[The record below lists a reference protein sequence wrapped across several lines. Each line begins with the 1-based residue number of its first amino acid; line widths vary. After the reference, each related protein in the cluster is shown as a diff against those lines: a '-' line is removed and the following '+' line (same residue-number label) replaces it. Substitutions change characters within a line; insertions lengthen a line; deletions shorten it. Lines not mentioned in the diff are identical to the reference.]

1 MGQTNTPTHSARN
14 FNISADLSKVYDN
27 SQSST
32 GKHEGI

>member
-1 MGQTNTPTHSARN
+1 MGQTNTPTHSSRN
-14 FNISADLSKVYDN
+14 FYRSADIAKVYDS